1 VNVQLHSVQKK
12 GINCLDVAQNLILTG
27 GNDGNA
33 LLFNRQTEQIQS
45 TCAGHK
51 KKINDVAFVQKEEQL
66 LALVCADDCKASLF
80 DCSAA
85 KGKIVYK
92 IEGHKA
98 PITACDVHPLGFLG
112 VVCSQDEQFSFHD
125 LHEGKALNYVKLPEH
140 SSQYNCLKIH
150 PDGHVMAIGG
160 ADGAV
165 KIWNLTDDSLL
176 ENL

>member
-1 VNVQLHSVQKK
+1 MQLHSVQKK

-33 LLFNRQTEQIQS
+33 LLFNRQTEQVFFKLQIQS

-85 KGKIVYK
+85 KGN
-92 IEGHKA
+92 
-98 PITACDVHPLGFLG
+98 
-112 VVCSQDEQFSFHD
+112 
-125 LHEGKALNYVKLPEH
+125 AL
-140 SSQYNCLKIH
+140 I
-150 PDGHVMAIGG
+150 
-160 ADGAV
+160 
-165 KIWNLTDDSLL
+165 
-176 ENL
+176 